1 MTIEGTAM
9 PTGTVGTGTVE
20 RVGIPGAEPSPAA
33 VDLYQWLARGEL
45 PRLPQDAAALKE
57 LEEKWGLVKFDPAAP
72 DLPVLMSPREAGW
85 RHIDASL
92 RVIADLAARLATV
105 PAAADLLTQA
115 YERSR
120 WRSGPGSEFID
131 DPTVVNARIDDLLSQ
146 AKTEL
151 LSAHPGGPRTRDDM
165 RIAVDRDTDALAR
178 GVQIRTLYL
187 DPVRDDAVT
196 CEWATTMTGR
206 GAHFRTLVSPFEKV
220 IVVDRT
226 TAVISNYVVPDAPE
240 RAAWIVTDRAL
251 VAFIAMVFEGEWRRA
266 DVWHGE
272 RRTGRN
278 ASEARTT
285 PLQRDI
291 MRALAVGVVQETAA
305 RNRGISLRRLQ
316 RELDALRKLWNVR
329 TLAELIYQWALS
341 PDHQIPDHPTAGTP
355 ERERAAQAEAP
366 EIAA

>member
-1 MTIEGTAM
+1 MSTEGVTTPSGLPASS
-9 PTGTVGTGTVE
+9 
-20 RVGIPGAEPSPAA
+20 GIPGPGPSDEAL
-33 VDLYQWLARGEL
+33 DLYQRLAGGQHPAPGDE
-45 PRLPQDAAALKE
+45 AALTE
-57 LEEKWGLVKFDPAAP
+57 LASTWGLIEFDPARP
-72 DLPVLMSPREAGW
+72 GVPVVMPPREAGW
-85 RHIDASL
+85 RHIQASL
-92 RVIADLAARLATV
+92 HAIAQQATNLATV
-105 PAAADLLTQA
+105 PETAGLLTLA
-115 YERSR
+115 YERSA
-120 WRSGPGSEFID
+120 WRTGPGSEYID
-131 DPTVVNARIDDLLSQ
+131 DQATVNARIHNILGQ
-146 AKTEL
+146 GRTEL

-220 IVVDRT
+220 IIVDRK

-341 PDHQIPDHPTAGTP
+341 PDHQIPDHPNAGTP
-355 ERERAAQAEAP
+355 EVRGAETGVTGLDLPEVAA
-366 EIAA
+366 